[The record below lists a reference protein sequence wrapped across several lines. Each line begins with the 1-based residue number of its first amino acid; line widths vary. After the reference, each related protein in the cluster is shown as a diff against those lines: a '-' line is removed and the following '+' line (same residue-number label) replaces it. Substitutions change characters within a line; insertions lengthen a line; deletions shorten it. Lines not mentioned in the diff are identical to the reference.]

1 MLVMLVPSVPARGMA
16 SRESRER
23 RIQTR
28 EMPSAVEAVKARVR
42 PSGETAR
49 TLPKVPVGGGATLKR
64 TTGAGAGA

>member
-1 MLVMLVPSVPARGMA
+1 MLVPSVPARGMA
-16 SRESRER
+16 SRESRE